1 MALNQRKVA
10 MVGCGSAGAASCF
23 ALMQSGLFT
32 EMVLIDAYPEK
43 AEGEAMDI
51 AQGLTFSRPMKIYA
65 GTYDDLADAAIIIVT
80 AAASQRRDDTRLDLV
95 KKNVA
100 IFKNVIPEIAKR
112 NSEGIM
118 LVVAN
123 PVDILTYAA
132 LKISGWAEGRILGIG
147 TVLDTARLRYLL
159 SEKLNVDAR
168 NIHAYMVGEQGNGEV
183 TIWSSATVS
192 GIPIREFCE
201 MRGYPDPTDYFEE
214 VSREVRTSNDVI
226 TRRKKAAYY
235 GIAMGV
241 RRVCE
246 AIVRDEKS
254 VLPVSSL
261 MYGAFDIDGLA
272 LSMPAIVGKD
282 GVECLVPLEMSEDEL
297 DELRKTAAT
306 VKAIVDD
313 VFGEAR

>member
-1 MALNQRKVA
+1 MAINQRKVA
-10 MVGCGSAGAASCF
+10 MVGCGSSGAASCF

-32 EMVLIDAYPEK
+32 EMVLIDSEQEK
-43 AEGEAMDI
+43 ARGEAMDLS
-51 AQGLTFSRPMKIYA
+51 QGLTFARPMKIYA

-80 AAASQRRDDTRLDLV
+80 AAGVKRRDDTRLDLV

-100 IFKNVIPEIAKR
+100 IFKTIIPEIVKR
-112 NSEGIM
+112 NTEGIM
-118 LVVAN
+118 LIVAN
-123 PVDILTYAA
+123 PVDILTYSA
-132 LKISGWAEGRILGIG
+132 LKISGWAEGRILGVG
-147 TVLDTARLRYLL
+147 TVLDTARLRSLL

-168 NIHAYMVGEQGNGEV
+168 NIHAYMVGEQGKGEV
-183 TIWSSATVS
+183 PIWSSATVS

-201 MRGYPDPTDYFEE
+201 MRGYPDPTEYFEK
-214 VSREVRTSNDVI
+214 VTAEVRGSGDMI
-226 TRRKKAAYY
+226 TRKQKAAYY
-235 GIAMGV
+235 GVAMAV

-282 GVECLVPLEMSEDEL
+282 GVECLVPLEMSEEEL
-297 DELRKTAAT
+297 DELRKTSAT

>member
-23 ALMQSGLFT
+23 ALMQSGLFN
-32 EMVLIDAYPEK
+32 EMVLIDVAPEK
-43 AEGEAMDI
+43 AEGEAMDL
-51 AQGLTFSRPMKIYA
+51 AQGLTFAKPMKIYA
-65 GTYDDLADAAIIIVT
+65 GSYDDLADAGIIIV
-80 AAASQRRDDTRLDLV
+80 AAAAVQRRGDTRLELV
-95 KKNVA
+95 EKNVA
-100 IFKNVIPEIAKR
+100 LFKQIIPEIAKR
-112 NSEGIM
+112 NEEGIM
-118 LVVAN
+118 LIVAN

-132 LKISGWAEGRILGIG
+132 LKISGWAEGRILGLG
-147 TVLDTARLRYLL
+147 TVLDSARLRSLL
-159 SEKLNVDAR
+159 SEKLSVDAR
-168 NIHAYMVGEQGNGEV
+168 NIHAYMVGEQGRGEV
-183 TIWSSATVS
+183 PIWSSATVS
-192 GIPIREFCE
+192 GVPIREICE
-201 MRGYPDPTDYFEE
+201 MRGYPDPTEYFEQIAK
-214 VSREVRTSNDVI
+214 EVRGSADMI
-226 TRRKKAAYY
+226 TRKKKAAYY
-235 GIAMGV
+235 GVAMAV

-246 AIVRDEKS
+246 SIVRDEKS

-282 GVECLVPLEMSEDEL
+282 GVECLVPLEMSEEEL

>member
-168 NIHAYMVGEQGNGEV
+168 NIPAYMVGEQGNGEV

>member
-65 GTYDDLADAAIIIVT
+65 GSYDDLADAAVVIVT
-80 AAASQRRDDTRLDLV
+80 AAASQRRGDTRLDLV
-95 KKNVA
+95 NKNVD
-100 IFKNVIPEIAKR
+100 IFKKVIPEIASR
-112 NSEGIM
+112 NEQGIM

-132 LKISGWAEGRILGIG
+132 LKISGWAENRIMGIG

-168 NIHAYMVGEQGNGEV
+168 NIHAYMVGEQGRGET

-201 MRGYPDPTDYFEE
+201 MRGYPDPSDYFKQ
-214 VSREVRTSNDVI
+214 VAKEVRTSNDMI
-226 TRRKKAAYY
+226 TRKKKAAYY

-246 AIVRDEKS
+246 AIIRDEKS

-282 GVECLVPLEMSEDEL
+282 GVECLVPLEMSEEEL

>member
-32 EMVLIDAYPEK
+32 EMVLIDASPEK
-43 AEGEAMDI
+43 AEGEAIDLS
-51 AQGLTFSRPMKIYA
+51 QGLTFARPMKIYA
-65 GTYDDLADAAIIIVT
+65 GDYDDLSDAGIIIVT
-80 AAASQRRDDTRLDLV
+80 AAAVQRRGDTRLERV
-95 KKNVA
+95 EKNVN
-100 IFKNVIPEIAKR
+100 IFKQIIPEIAKR
-112 NSEGIM
+112 NEEGIM

-132 LKISGWAEGRILGIG
+132 LKISGWAEGRILGLG

-159 SEKLNVDAR
+159 SDKLSVDAR
-168 NIHAYMVGEQGNGEV
+168 NIHAYMVGEHGRGEV
-183 TIWSSATVS
+183 PIWSSATVS

-201 MRGYPDPTDYFEE
+201 MRGYPDPTEYFDA
-214 VSREVRTSNDVI
+214 VTKEVRTSADVI
-226 TRRKKAAYY
+226 TRKKKAAYY
-235 GIAMGV
+235 GVAMGV

>member
-23 ALMQSGLFT
+23 ALMQSALFT

>member
-32 EMVLIDAYPEK
+32 EMVLIDSEPGK
-43 AEGEAMDI
+43 AEGEAMDL
-51 AQGLTFSRPMKIYA
+51 AQGLTFSRPMRIYA
-65 GTYDDLADAAIIIVT
+65 GTFDDLTDAAIVIVA
-80 AAASQRRDDTRLDLV
+80 AAASQRKGDTRLDLV
-95 KKNVA
+95 KKNVD

-112 NSEGIM
+112 NEEGIM
-118 LVVAN
+118 LIVAN

-132 LKISGWAEGRILGIG
+132 LKISGWSENRVLGIG

-159 SEKLNVDAR
+159 SDKLSVDAR
-168 NIHAYMVGEQGNGEV
+168 NIHVYMTGEQGKGEV
-183 TIWSSATVS
+183 PIWSSASVS
-192 GIPIREFCE
+192 GVPIRDFCE
-201 MRGYPDPTDYFEE
+201 MRGYPDPTDYFK
-214 VSREVRTSNDVI
+214 VVTKEVRTSNDMI
-226 TRRKKAAYY
+226 TRKKKAAYY
-235 GIAMGV
+235 GIAMAV
-241 RRVCE
+241 RRICE

-272 LSMPAIVGKD
+272 LSMPAVVGKN
-282 GVECLVPLEMSEDEL
+282 GVECLVALDMSEEEL

-313 VFGEAR
+313 VFGEAK

>member
-201 MRGYPDPTDYFEE
+201 MRGYPDPTEYFEE

>member
-10 MVGCGSAGAASCF
+10 MVGCGSSGAASCF

-32 EMVLIDAYPEK
+32 EMVLIDSLP
-43 AEGEAMDI
+43 
-51 AQGLTFSRPMKIYA
+51 A
-65 GTYDDLADAAIIIVT
+65 GDYDDLSDAGIIIVT
-80 AAASQRRDDTRLDLV
+80 AAGVQRSDDTKLDLV
-95 KKNVA
+95 KKNVQ
-100 IFKNVIPEIAKR
+100 IFKTVIAEIAKR
-112 NSEGIM
+112 NEEGVM
-118 LVVAN
+118 LIVAN

-132 LKISGWAEGRILGIG
+132 LKISGWAEGRILGLG
-147 TVLDTARLRYLL
+147 TVLDTARLRSLL
-159 SEKLNVDAR
+159 SEKLSVDAR
-168 NIHAYMVGEQGNGEV
+168 NVHAYMVGEQGRGEV
-183 TIWSSATVS
+183 PIWSSATVS
-192 GIPIREFCE
+192 GIPIRDFCE
-201 MRGYPDPTDYFEE
+201 MRGYPDPSDYFDMIAK
-214 VSREVRTSNDVI
+214 EVRTSADVI
-226 TRRKKAAYY
+226 TRKKKAAYY
-235 GIAMGV
+235 GVAMGV

-272 LSMPAIVGKD
+272 LSMPAIVGRN
-282 GVECLVPLEMSEDEL
+282 GVECLVPLDMSEEEL

>member
-43 AEGEAMDI
+43 AEGEAMDLT
-51 AQGLTFSRPMKIYA
+51 QGLTFSRPMKIYA
-65 GTYDDLADAAIIIVT
+65 GTYDDLADAAIVIVT

-95 KKNVA
+95 KKNVS
-100 IFKNVIPEIAKR
+100 IFKSVIPEIATR
-112 NSEGIM
+112 NEEGIM
-118 LVVAN
+118 LIVAN

-159 SEKLNVDAR
+159 SDKLSVDAR
-168 NIHAYMVGEQGNGEV
+168 NIHAYMVGEQGRGEAA
-183 TIWSSATVS
+183 IWSSATVS

-201 MRGYPDPTDYFEE
+201 MRGYPDPSEYFDAIAK
-214 VSREVRTSNDVI
+214 EVRNSADVI
-226 TRRKKAAYY
+226 TRKKKASYY
-235 GIAMGV
+235 GVAMAV

-261 MYGAFDIDGLA
+261 MYGAFDIDDIA
-272 LSMPAIVGKD
+272 LSMPAIIGKD
-282 GVECLVPLEMSEDEL
+282 GVECLVPLEMSEEEL

-306 VKAIVDD
+306 VKSIVED

>member
-10 MVGCGSAGAASCF
+10 MVGCGSSGAASCF

-32 EMVLIDAYPEK
+32 EMVLIDSLP
-43 AEGEAMDI
+43 
-51 AQGLTFSRPMKIYA
+51 
-65 GTYDDLADAAIIIVT
+65 V
-80 AAASQRRDDTRLDLV
+80 QRSDDTKLDLV
-95 KKNVA
+95 KKNVQ
-100 IFKNVIPEIAKR
+100 IFKTVIAEIAKR
-112 NSEGIM
+112 NEEGVM
-118 LVVAN
+118 LIVAN

-132 LKISGWAEGRILGIG
+132 LKISGWAEGRILGLG
-147 TVLDTARLRYLL
+147 TVLDTARLRSLL
-159 SEKLNVDAR
+159 SEKLSVDAR
-168 NIHAYMVGEQGNGEV
+168 NVHAYMVGEQGRGEV
-183 TIWSSATVS
+183 PIWSSATVS
-192 GIPIREFCE
+192 GIPIRDFCE
-201 MRGYPDPTDYFEE
+201 MRGYPDPSDYFDMIAK
-214 VSREVRTSNDVI
+214 EVRTSADVI
-226 TRRKKAAYY
+226 TRKKKAAYY
-235 GIAMGV
+235 GVAMGV

-272 LSMPAIVGKD
+272 LSMPAIVGRN
-282 GVECLVPLEMSEDEL
+282 GVECLVPLDMSEEEL

>member
-80 AAASQRRDDTRLDLV
+80 AAASQRDLV

>member
-65 GTYDDLADAAIIIVT
+65 GSYDDLADAAVIIVT
-80 AAASQRRDDTRLDLV
+80 AAASQRRGDTRLDLV
-95 KKNVA
+95 NKNVD
-100 IFKNVIPEIAKR
+100 IFKKVIPEIASR
-112 NSEGIM
+112 NEQGIM

-132 LKISGWAEGRILGIG
+132 LKISGWAENRIMGIG

-168 NIHAYMVGEQGNGEV
+168 NIHAYMVGEQGRGAT

-201 MRGYPDPTDYFEE
+201 MRGYPDPSDYFKQ
-214 VSREVRTSNDVI
+214 VAGEVRTSNDMI
-226 TRRKKAAYY
+226 TRKKKAAYY

-246 AIVRDEKS
+246 AIIRDEKS

>member
-10 MVGCGSAGAASCF
+10 MVGCGSSGAASCF

-32 EMVLIDAYPEK
+32 EMVLIDSTPDK
-43 AEGEAMDI
+43 AEGEAMDLS
-51 AQGLTFSRPMKIYA
+51 QGLTFTRPMKIYA
-65 GTYDDLADAAIIIVT
+65 GDYDDLSDAGIIIVT
-80 AAASQRRDDTRLDLV
+80 AAGVQRRDDTKLDLV
-95 KKNVA
+95 KKNVQ
-100 IFKNVIPEIAKR
+100 IFKTVIAEIAKR
-112 NSEGIM
+112 NEEGIM
-118 LVVAN
+118 LIVAN

-132 LKISGWAEGRILGIG
+132 LKISGWAEGRILGLG
-147 TVLDTARLRYLL
+147 TVLDTARLSSLL
-159 SEKLNVDAR
+159 SEK
-168 NIHAYMVGEQGNGEV
+168 GEV
-183 TIWSSATVS
+183 PIWSSATVS
-192 GIPIREFCE
+192 GIPIRDFCE
-201 MRGYPDPTDYFEE
+201 MRGYPDPTAYFDMI
-214 VSREVRTSNDVI
+214 SKEVRTSADVI
-226 TRRKKAAYY
+226 TRKKKAAYY
-235 GIAMGV
+235 GVALAV

-272 LSMPAIVGKD
+272 LSMPAIVGKN
-282 GVECLVPLEMSEDEL
+282 GVECLVPLDMSEDEL

>member
-192 GIPIREFCE
+192 RIPIREFCE

>member
-118 LVVAN
+118 LIVAN

-201 MRGYPDPTDYFEE
+201 MRGYPDPTEYFEE

>member
-43 AEGEAMDI
+43 AEGEAMDLS
-51 AQGLTFSRPMKIYA
+51 QGLTFARPMKIYA
-65 GTYDDLADAAIIIVT
+65 GTFEDLADAAIVIVT
-80 AAASQRRDDTRLDLV
+80 AAASKRRDDTRLDLV
-95 KKNVA
+95 KKNIG
-100 IFKNVIPEIAKR
+100 IFKTVIPEIAKY
-112 NSEGIM
+112 NKEGIM

-168 NIHAYMVGEQGNGEV
+168 NIHAYMVGEQGSGEV
-183 TIWSSATVS
+183 PIWSSATVS

-201 MRGYPDPTDYFEE
+201 MRGYPDPSDYFKA
-214 VSREVRTSNDVI
+214 VTAEVRSSADMI
-226 TRRKKAAYY
+226 TRKKKAAYY
-235 GIAMGV
+235 GVAMAV

-272 LSMPAIVGKD
+272 LSMPAIVGRD
-282 GVECLVPLEMSEDEL
+282 GVECLVPLEMNEDEL

-306 VKAIVDD
+306 VKAIADD